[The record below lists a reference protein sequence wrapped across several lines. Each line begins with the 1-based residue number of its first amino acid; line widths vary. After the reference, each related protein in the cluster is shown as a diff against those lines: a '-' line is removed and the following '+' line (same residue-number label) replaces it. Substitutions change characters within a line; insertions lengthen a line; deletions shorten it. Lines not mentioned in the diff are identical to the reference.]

1 MELLNTRVLMD
12 FGLGRWGSA
21 GEVKQIMILFGLDIL
36 TAYITGS
43 FRPK

>member
-1 MELLNTRVLMD
+1 MD

-21 GEVKQIMILFGLDIL
+21 GEVKQIINFLGLDIL
-36 TAYITGS
+36 PAYNAVS